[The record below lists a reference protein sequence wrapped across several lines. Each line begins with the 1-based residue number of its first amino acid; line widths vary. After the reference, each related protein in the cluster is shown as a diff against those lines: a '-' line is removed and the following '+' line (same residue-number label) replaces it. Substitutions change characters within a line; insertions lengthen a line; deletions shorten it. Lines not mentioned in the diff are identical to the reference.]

1 MHLYQFWANTPG
13 QCPFNPRLNNVGQDN
28 SSQPA
33 ATPMFICVLPRGILL
48 SQISFTIY
56 FLFAFVVPLSITTNS
71 YCKFFIYL
79 RKRATISTMSACYIR
94 SKYKA
99 LRMLVLIVVSFL
111 LSWGPIMFTDLATV
125 FGVKARIEGIS
136 AKQIAISIS
145 LTNSVIHPVL
155 YSFGNANFRWEV
167 VRTFRRCKMWIL
179 TKIDWA
185 FCLRLRLA
193 TTFVC
198 GQMVKKLSPLYTCN
212 MCKFDLSPSQWT
224 QVNANVRKSTKVEN
238 LRCIEF
244 NENHFHEPLSV
255 SDVWE
260 EDKWN
265 LQRKYYSNRIFEHS
279 GAFENSMQE
288 LWILKMHMP
297 SFLDENW
304 RTGSVNVTSSAHLWT
319 VKMNFII

>member
-1 MHLYQFWANTPG
+1 MLSVHV
-13 QCPFNPRLNNVGQDN
+13 NPRLNNVGQDN

-71 YCKFFIYL
+71 YCKIFIYL

-145 LTNSVIHPVL
+145 LTSSVIHPVL

-179 TKIDWA
+179 TKID
-185 FCLRLRLA
+185 
-193 TTFVC
+193 
-198 GQMVKKLSPLYTCN
+198 
-212 MCKFDLSPSQWT
+212 
-224 QVNANVRKSTKVEN
+224 
-238 LRCIEF
+238 
-244 NENHFHEPLSV
+244 
-255 SDVWE
+255 
-260 EDKWN
+260 
-265 LQRKYYSNRIFEHS
+265 
-279 GAFENSMQE
+279 
-288 LWILKMHMP
+288 
-297 SFLDENW
+297 
-304 RTGSVNVTSSAHLWT
+304 
-319 VKMNFII
+319 